1 MSTASTRRS
10 TRTSTTT
17 TSSTTSRGSST
28 APVRSVETPV
38 RPLPSPSQLHLPA
51 KPVSDRMRTTVT
63 AAAMRETIAE
73 WLEDAGPLGP
83 KALRDLAVAAHVPY
97 DVVRGMTRREA
108 TGTVPAGLAAR
119 LLWAMG
125 EPLRPDLR
133 QALAEDLAVE
143 ASAA

>member
-1 MSTASTRRS
+1 MPTTI
-10 TRTSTTT
+10 RT
-17 TSSTTSRGSST
+17 
-28 APVRSVETPV
+28 VETPV
-38 RPLPSPSQLHLPA
+38 RPLPAASQLQLPS

-73 WLEDAGPLGP
+73 WLEEAGPLGP
-83 KALRDLAVAAHVPY
+83 KALRDLATAAHVPY

>member
-1 MSTASTRRS
+1 MSTASTRR
-10 TRTSTTT
+10 TTASTTGTATAGT
-17 TSSTTSRGSST
+17 TSGGRT
-28 APVRSVETPV
+28 PVRTVETPV
-38 RPLPSPSQLHLPA
+38 RQLPAPSQLQLPA

-63 AAAMRETIAE
+63 AAAMRATIAE
-73 WLEDAGPLGP
+73 WLEDAGPLAP

-108 TGTVPAGLAAR
+108 TGVVPAGLAAR

-133 QALAEDLAVE
+133 QALAEDLASE
-143 ASAA
+143 AHAA

>member
-1 MSTASTRRS
+1 MSTASARR
-10 TRTSTTT
+10 TTKSTTT
-17 TSSTTSRGSST
+17 TGERAQIRSEPIQTIET
-28 APVRSVETPV
+28 AVRQ
-38 RPLPSPSQLHLPA
+38 LPAVSQLHLPS
-51 KPVSDRMRTTVT
+51 KPVSDRMRTVVS

-73 WLEDAGPLGP
+73 WLEEAGPLGP

-108 TGTVPAGLAAR
+108 TGTVPPGLAAR